1 MSAPAAD
8 RPLRRDAEQN
18 RQRLLDAAAD
28 VFAEHGLE
36 ASVEEIARTAGV
48 GMGTLYRRFPT
59 KDALI
64 SALVHDVLTTMLK
77 IAQEGTERP
86 DGTGLEYF
94 LEGASAYQAAHRGCL
109 PRLWNDGIEHDLVQ
123 EIRRLIDAML
133 TQAKRHG
140 RIRGDIT
147 NTDVTIAL
155 WAIRGIIE
163 TTQGLAPEAW
173 QRHLDIYI
181 AGLRPAADPLPDRE
195 LSREKLDEL
204 ITERLAWASVSG
216 ARNRFQGPAGRGRPR
231 RTACPRRGR
240 PTRSA
245 PTSWPPGHRPPR

>member
-64 SALVHDVLTTMLK
+64 SALVQDVLSTMLA
-77 IAQEGTERP
+77 IAEEGTERP

-94 LEGASAYQAAHRGCL
+94 LEAASAYQAAHRGCL
-109 PRLWNDGIEHDLVQ
+109 QRLWNAGVGHDLVQ
-123 EIRRLIDAML
+123 EVRRLIDAML
-133 TQAKRHG
+133 VDAKRHG
-140 RIRGDIT
+140 RVRADIT
-147 NTDVTIAL
+147 GADVTIGL

-163 TTQGLAPEAW
+163 TTGGRAPEAW
-173 QRHLDIYI
+173 QRHLDLFI
-181 AGLRPAADPLPDRE
+181 AGLRPAADPLPDRM
-195 LSREKLDEL
+195 LSREKLDKL
-204 ITERLAWASVSG
+204 LAEG
-216 ARNRFQGPAGRGRPR
+216 
-231 RTACPRRGR
+231 
-240 PTRSA
+240 
-245 PTSWPPGHRPPR
+245 